1 MNFKFPAMEE
11 ASPSG
16 AGPTP
21 MPSAAG
27 ELAATLAQ
35 LGLSTIAGLSDD
47 RLDDEGARACMSYG
61 QRAGSLSHS

>member
-1 MNFKFPAMEE
+1 
-11 ASPSG
+11 
-16 AGPTP
+16 